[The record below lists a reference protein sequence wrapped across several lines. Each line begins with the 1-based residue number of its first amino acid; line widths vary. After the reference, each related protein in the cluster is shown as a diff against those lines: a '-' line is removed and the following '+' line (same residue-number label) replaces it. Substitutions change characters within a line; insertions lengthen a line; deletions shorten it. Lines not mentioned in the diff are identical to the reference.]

1 MPDAPSHPRISV
13 VVASYNRAELLVQA
27 VGSALSQGGSEVEVV
42 VSDDCSPDDSV
53 ERLRTLGDPRV
64 RVQAQPR
71 NVGVWLNWTA
81 ALEMARG
88 DFVVFLGDDD
98 FLGEGFLDSHLE
110 AFARNPQVSAVFS
123 ELEDR
128 PSDPSQSRFYR
139 PCIPVGVPSNG
150 GDLIEGLLRGDFFF
164 GAAMFRRDVA
174 VRLWLETREDDMVA
188 DWGLILG
195 LATMPGATVTAC
207 GGCRYI
213 KRIHSNRLSS
223 KYLVI
228 SDLISKVC
236 ARFAGRCQDPSHS
249 RVLRNRSVMERV
261 NLSRHY
267 AAMGDMSKCREVL
280 TACLRTTPLRPTIL
294 SQWLQ
299 AFLLPGRI
307 MRTAREQR
315 GLAMPTPGA

>member
-1 MPDAPSHPRISV
+1 MSAEPSHPKVSV
-13 VVASYNRAELLVQA
+13 VVAAYNRAELLVQA
-27 VGSALSQGGSEVEVV
+27 VQSALSQGGADVEVV

-53 ERLRTLGDPRV
+53 GRLRALGDPRV
-64 RVQAQPR
+64 RVNAQPR

-88 DFVVFLGDDD
+88 EFVVFLGDDD
-98 FLGEGFLDSHLE
+98 FLGDGFLESHLE

-123 ELEDR
+123 QLEDR
-128 PSDPSQSRFYR
+128 PSDPSQSKFYT
-139 PCIPVGVPSNG
+139 PCIPLGVPSKG
-150 GDLIEGLLRGDFFF
+150 EDLIEGLLRGDFFF

-174 VRLWLETREDDMVA
+174 VRLWRETREDDMVA

-207 GGCRYI
+207 DGCRYI
-213 KRIHSNRLSS
+213 KRIHPNRLSS
-223 KYLVI
+223 KYLVV

-236 ARFAGRCQDPSHS
+236 SRFAARCQDPARS
-249 RVLRNRSVMERV
+249 RALQNRSTMERV
-261 NLSRHY
+261 NLSRHH
-267 AAMGDMSKCREVL
+267 AALGDMSKCREVL
-280 TACLRTTPLRPTIL
+280 TSCLRLAPFQPTIL

-315 GLAMPTPGA
+315 GLASPTQGA

>member
-1 MPDAPSHPRISV
+1 MPDGPSHPKVSV

-27 VGSALSQGGSEVEVV
+27 VESALSQGGPEIEVV
-42 VSDDCSPDDSV
+42 VSDDCSPDNSV
-53 ERLRTLGDPRV
+53 ERLRALGDPRV
-64 RVQAQPR
+64 RVNAQPR

-110 AFARNPQVSAVFS
+110 AFCRNPQVSAVFS
-123 ELEDR
+123 QLEDR
-128 PSDPSQSRFYR
+128 PADPSQSKFYK
-139 PCIPVGVPSNG
+139 PCIPVGVPSKG

-174 VRLWLETREDDMVA
+174 ERLWQETREDDMVA

-207 GGCRYI
+207 DGCRYI
-213 KRIHSNRLSS
+213 KRIHRVRLSS
-223 KYLVI
+223 KYVEI

-236 ARFAGRCQDPSHS
+236 ARFSGRCPDPAHR
-249 RVLRNRSVMERV
+249 RVLLDRSIMEKV
-261 NLSRHY
+261 ILSRHY
-267 AAMGDMSKCREVL
+267 AALGDMAKCRSIL
-280 TACLRTTPLRPTIL
+280 TSCLRITPLRPTIL

-299 AFLLPGRI
+299 AFVLPGRI
-307 MRTAREQR
+307 IRTAREQR
-315 GLAMPTPGA
+315 GLASPTQGA